1 MIGGWGIEWSTRKTR
16 EYHQEKNLPISG
28 VLKSEREVNPASTTG
43 ESEYG
48 EINLGD
54 ISIGEMVDDVGDVG
68 NAGDTVVEIA
78 AFSTCDNSNE
88 ASKDSI
94 VFEALF
100 VHSSALF
107 LISFSNSCCL
117 CWKE

>member
-1 MIGGWGIEWSTRKTR
+1 M
-16 EYHQEKNLPISG
+16 
-28 VLKSEREVNPASTTG
+28 NPASTG

-54 ISIGEMVDDVGDVG
+54 ISIGEMVDVGDVG

-94 VFEALF
+94 VFEVLF
-100 VHSSALF
+100 LHSSALF